1 MDLLLIIGL
10 VVWIANAVKKRKEAE
25 KQRSAKKRANTAFE
39 GMFDS
44 AEGMPDPLFDAK
56 TTDPVQTFAPTA
68 QKPPARRISPRLS
81 TPQQR
86 RHTLEPS
93 TRDGHAHTE
102 SSMSGFSDD
111 CPPVKAPFETAPLS
125 DRLAAY
131 KAQKREAARHTVTE
145 TADTAPQVI
154 DLAAASGNASFRF
167 DPNRVREG
175 LIYAEILGKP
185 KALRR

>member
-10 VVWIANAVKKRKEAE
+10 VVWIANAAKKRKEAE
-25 KQRSAKKRANTAFE
+25 KRHDAAKKRANTVFE
-39 GMFDS
+39 GMFEGS
-44 AEGMPDPLFDAK
+44 SEGTPEYARESIFPAAESNPQQDIPAK
-56 TTDPVQTFAPTA
+56 
-68 QKPPARRISPRLS
+68 RLES
-81 TPQQR
+81 QLTTPQQR

-93 TRDGHAHTE
+93 RKTGHAHAET
-102 SSMSGFSDD
+102 SMSGVSDV
-111 CPPVKAPFETAPLS
+111 CPPDKAPFEKAPLG

-131 KAQKREAARHTVTE
+131 KAQKRQ
-145 TADTAPQVI
+145 TAQTAVLSAAPQAI
-154 DLAAASGNASFRF
+154 DLAAASPEMAFRF